1 MRMQREK
8 IMRYENHV
16 KEYREKRG
24 YTVRELS
31 KLTGISV
38 GHLSDIENGVKIPSV
53 ILAYRLEKVL
63 KCSIWDLFHIKD

>member
-1 MRMQREK
+1 
-8 IMRYENHV
+8 MRYENHV

-53 ILAYRLEKVL
+53 ILAYRLEKAL
-63 KCSIWDLFHIKD
+63 KCSIWELFHIKD

>member
-1 MRMQREK
+1 
-8 IMRYENHV
+8 MRYESHV

-63 KCSIWDLFHIKD
+63 KCSIWDLFYIKD

>member
-1 MRMQREK
+1 
-8 IMRYENHV
+8 MRYENHV

-38 GHLSDIENGVKIPSV
+38 GHLSDIENGAKIPSV
-53 ILAYRLEKVL
+53 ILALRLEKAL
-63 KCSIWDLFHIKD
+63 KCSIWDLFKIKD

>member
-1 MRMQREK
+1 
-8 IMRYENHV
+8 MRYENHV

-63 KCSIWDLFHIKD
+63 KCSIWDLFRIKD

>member
-1 MRMQREK
+1 MQREK